1 MLSGS
6 SGVFDDVSKPVIK
19 WIKNQLSLPILEQTL
34 ARLPDGLRW
43 AIANHRYNGQLDYI
57 KRLQTG
63 QVGELSLLKTEQLR
77 TIFVHVPK
85 TAGVSVSNSL
95 FGSQAGSHTPI
106 FIYLSLYGHRRF
118 DEMYKFT
125 FVRNPW
131 NRLISAFNYLKSGG
145 MHSMDATWARN
156 NLSEFSDVNEF
167 VERRLAD
174 QEIRNW
180 IHFRDQSYFL
190 LDPRNGKIGV
200 DFVGRYENLQA
211 DFKRVCQHISVNAE
225 LQKMN
230 MTITGSARYKEILS
244 TKSIKIIAKIY
255 SRDLDILGY

>member
-1 MLSGS
+1 MS
-6 SGVFDDVSKPVIK
+6 I
-19 WIKNQLSLPILEQTL
+19 PILERTL

-57 KRLQTG
+57 RRLQKR
-63 QVGELSLLKTEQLR
+63 QVGDLSLLKTEQLR

-95 FGSQAGSHTPI
+95 FGSQAGSHTPL
-106 FIYLSLYGHRRF
+106 FIYLNLYGRRRF

-131 NRLISAFNYLKSGG
+131 DRLISAFNYLKSGG
-145 MHSMDATWARN
+145 MHSMDARWARK
-156 NLSEFSDVNEF
+156 NLDEFSGVNEF
-167 VERRLAD
+167 VERLLAD

-190 LDPRNGKIGV
+190 IDPRSGKIGV
-200 DFVGRYENLQA
+200 NFVGRYENLEA
-211 DFKRVCQHISVNAE
+211 DFKRVCQDIPVNAD
-225 LQKMN
+225 LQRMN
-230 MTITGSARYKEILS
+230 VTATGKTFYKEDLS
-244 TKSIKIIAKIY
+244 KKSIQIISELY
-255 SRDLDILGY
+255 SRDLRLLRY